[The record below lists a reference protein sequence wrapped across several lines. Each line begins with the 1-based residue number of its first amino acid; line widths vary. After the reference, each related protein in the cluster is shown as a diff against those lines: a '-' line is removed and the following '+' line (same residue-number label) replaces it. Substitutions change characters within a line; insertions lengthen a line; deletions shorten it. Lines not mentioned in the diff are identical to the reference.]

1 MNCNRRSDID
11 GMQSAHQ
18 DWETPRRTM
27 PREINDGDFET
38 AETLV
43 RAHRQPNAILAAL
56 EYRGLSHDQARKVMS
71 GEHLKESVPPPSK
84 EKKPAQTAA
93 PALPAASGKGCP
105 RCGGPVRTL
114 NKPWMGFIAIPVMYY
129 GGLFAIFAVGIVL
142 ALAVLLWPPSCPTCG
157 RLSLGE
163 LPPKVRTKVI
173 AKKCFVVL
181 LLGLIL
187 FAAHESLTALTT
199 LRLH

>member
-1 MNCNRRSDID
+1 
-11 GMQSAHQ
+11 
-18 DWETPRRTM
+18 M

-71 GEHLKESVPPPSK
+71 GERLKQSITTPSK
-84 EKKPAQTAA
+84 EKKTAHAAA
-93 PALPAASGKGCP
+93 PVPSAARGRGCP
-105 RCGGPVRTL
+105 RCGGAVHIL
-114 NKPWMGFIAIPVMYY
+114 NKPWIGVVAIPVMYY
-129 GGLFAIFAVGIVL
+129 GGLLAIFAVGIVL

-163 LPPKVRTKVI
+163 LPPKVRAKVI

-187 FAAHESLTALTT
+187 FATHESLTALRT